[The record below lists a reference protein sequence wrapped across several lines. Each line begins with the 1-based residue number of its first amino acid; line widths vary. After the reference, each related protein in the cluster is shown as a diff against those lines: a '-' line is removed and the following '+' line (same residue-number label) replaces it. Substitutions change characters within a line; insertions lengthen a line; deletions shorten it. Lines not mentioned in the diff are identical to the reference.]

1 MRSVDEPTLEEYLN
15 GLAILYTRLVE
26 EDVEVKRE
34 EMLTKKLENVR
45 IDTSAKE
52 LTKDMPKER
61 AERFSKRL
69 MKEL

>member
-15 GLAILYTRLVE
+15 GLAILYTRLVA
-26 EDVEVKRE
+26 EDVEAKRE

-45 IDTSAKE
+45 IDTNAKE

-61 AERFSKRL
+61 VERFSKRL